1 MQRGLSVLFC
11 VTLMFPTPLKTFIHP
26 AEVYRLEYPAHWDQ
40 VQQDEARSC
49 GFGPHDRDD
58 VGLWISIMPMSLD
71 TDRLADELPKIMDQA
86 LPKAEAGKFQ
96 QDPSLRQY
104 GLKAEILKEG
114 EGGHYWI
121 VAGGD
126 VVLFA
131 SSQVPAVERAIWNPP
146 FERLMASLQITRDEQ
161 LVMRKL
167 ANEVLQQL
175 RKRHPDQEFEFDE
188 KGIRGKNR
196 VVFLGNLFREV
207 RAAAPGR
214 RQEIVQHFIDNL
226 SLSAELPMGHEVWEE
241 IRDQILPVLKP
252 RDYIDPDSPTQHL
265 LTTEWLADVL
275 ICYVIKSKKLFR
287 FVTGWDVNRWG
298 TTPQALHELALTNL
312 SRLPWPKRLDGS
324 RERDGGRIILIE
336 TNDSMAASRLLH
348 PDLHRLFSGPLGSP
362 FWAGI
367 PDRNTLVA
375 FSDRRGLKKRIGRQL
390 RKDHNT
396 SAYPITPRPFLV
408 TPDGI
413 APAEE

>member
-1 MQRGLSVLFC
+1 
-11 VTLMFPTPLKTFIHP
+11 
-26 AEVYRLEYPAHWDQ
+26 
-40 VQQDEARSC
+40 
-49 GFGPHDRDD
+49 
-58 VGLWISIMPMSLD
+58 
-71 TDRLADELPKIMDQA
+71 
-86 LPKAEAGKFQ
+86 
-96 QDPSLRQY
+96 
-104 GLKAEILKEG
+104 
-114 EGGHYWI
+114 
-121 VAGGD
+121 
-126 VVLFA
+126 
-131 SSQVPAVERAIWNPP
+131 
-146 FERLMASLQITRDEQ
+146 MASLQITRDEQ

-167 ANEVLQQL
+167 ANEVLLQL
-175 RKRHPDQEFEFDE
+175 RNRHPDQEFEFDE

-226 SLSAELPMGHEVWEE
+226 SLSAELPMGYELWEE
-241 IRDQILPVLKP
+241 VRDQILPVLKP
-252 RDYIDPDSPTQHL
+252 RDYIHPDSPTQHL

-312 SRLPWPKRLDGS
+312 SRLPWPRRLDGS
-324 RERDGGRIILIE
+324 RERDGGRIILLE

-390 RKDHNT
+390 RKDHDT

-408 TPDGI
+408 TRDGI

>member
-1 MQRGLSVLFC
+1 
-11 VTLMFPTPLKTFIHP
+11 MFPAPLKTFVHP
-26 AEVYRLEYPAHWDQ
+26 GEVYRLEYPAHWDQ
-40 VQQDEARSC
+40 VQQDEGRSC

-71 TDRLADELPKIMDQA
+71 TDKLAEELPRIMDQA
-86 LPKAEAGKFQ
+86 LPKAEAGNFH
-96 QDPSLRQY
+96 QDTTLRQY
-104 GLKAEILKEG
+104 GLKADILKEG

-131 SSQVPAVERAIWNPP
+131 SSQVPAAERDTWNPP
-146 FERLMASLQITRDEQ
+146 FQQLMASLQITRDEQ
-161 LVMRKL
+161 LMMRKL

-188 KGIRGKNR
+188 KGIRGRNR

-214 RQEIVQHFIDNL
+214 RQEIIQHFIDNL
-226 SLSAELPMGHEVWEE
+226 SLSAELPMGQEVWEDV
-241 IRDQILPVLKP
+241 RDQILPVLKP

-298 TTPQALHELALTNL
+298 TTPQALHELALANL
-312 SRLPWPKRLDGS
+312 SRLPWPRRLDGS
-324 RERDGGRIILIE
+324 REKDGGRVILIE

-362 FWAGI
+362 FWCGI

-375 FSDRRGLKKRIGRQL
+375 FSDRRALKKRIGRQL

-408 TPDGI
+408 TRDGI

>member
-1 MQRGLSVLFC
+1 
-11 VTLMFPTPLKTFIHP
+11 MFPTTLKTFVHP
-26 AEVYRLEYPAHWDQ
+26 AEVFCLEYPAHWDQ
-40 VQQDEARSC
+40 VQQDQGRSC

-71 TDRLADELPKIMDQA
+71 TDRLADELPKIMTQA
-86 LPKAEAGKFQ
+86 LPKAEAGNLRK
-96 QDPSLRQY
+96 DPTLRHY
-104 GLKAEILKEG
+104 GLKADITKDG
-114 EGGHYWI
+114 QGGHYWMI
-121 VAGGD
+121 AGGD

-131 SSQVPAVERAIWNPP
+131 STQVPTAERDVWNPP
-146 FERLMASLQITRDEQ
+146 FEQVMASLQITRDEE

-167 ANEVLQQL
+167 ANEVLLQL
-175 RKRHPDQEFEFDE
+175 RKRHPEEEFEFDD
-188 KGIRGKNR
+188 KGIRGRSR

-207 RAAAPGR
+207 RASPSR
-214 RQEIVQHFIDNL
+214 RNEIVKHFVDNL
-226 SLSAELPMGHEVWEE
+226 SLSAELPMGQEVWEE
-241 IRDQILPVLKP
+241 CRGMILPVLKP
-252 RDYIDPDSPTQHL
+252 RDYIDPNSPTQHL

-298 TTPQALHELALTNL
+298 TTSQALHELALENL
-312 SRLPWPKRLDGS
+312 TKLPWPGLLEGS
-324 RERDGGRIILIE
+324 RQRDGGRVILVE

-367 PDRNTLVA
+367 PDRNTLVT
-375 FSDRRGLKKRIGRQL
+375 FSDRRTLKKRIGRQL
-390 RKDHNT
+390 RKDHDT

-408 TPDGI
+408 TRDGI